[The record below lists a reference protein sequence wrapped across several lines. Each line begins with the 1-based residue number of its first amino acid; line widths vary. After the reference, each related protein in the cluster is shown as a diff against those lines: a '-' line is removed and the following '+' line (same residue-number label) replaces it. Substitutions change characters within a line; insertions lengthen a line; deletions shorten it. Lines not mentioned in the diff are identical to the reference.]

1 MHFVNLESC
10 KEDMCFLSVILLIY
24 DNNLNKLPEQLI
36 STLMLNKLKKLKELE
51 SLKFKNKFHTVFENQ
66 KY

>member
-10 KEDMCFLSVILLIY
+10 KEDMQCPVILLIY
-24 DNNLNKLPEQLI
+24 DNNLNKLSEQLI